1 VSRKYLGHFILFVI
15 ISIEESFGMH
25 VDKRLLKLPGN
36 IKSNLIVT
44 IVFGLL
50 VGSLTIGQAYYL
62 SKIINDVF
70 LTHSLLADVS
80 NFLILFL
87 VISLLKAFAVWLEN
101 FYSNR
106 LATHVKDLIRKN
118 LTSHLFKLGPA
129 YVKSERS
136 GEISNTIMNGVEKL
150 DPYFSQFLPQLFLS
164 ALIPLAILFFVFP
177 IDALSGIV
185 FIFTAPLI
193 PLFMILIGNIA
204 EGMNK
209 KQWRILTR
217 MSGYFLDVIQG
228 LSTIKLFGRQNDIK
242 KKIELISDSF
252 RISTMRVL
260 RIAFL
265 SALVLELLSTIS
277 IAIIAVEIGL
287 RLLNGN
293 LEFQPALFILIL
305 APEFYLPIRQ
315 LGVRYHAGMEGTAAA
330 QNIFKILEEPVK
342 ISSIPESKA
351 DLNLNIDTIKFKNV
365 SFTYDGNRNAVKNI
379 SFELKPNTL
388 TAIIGK
394 SGSGKTTTTNLLLRF
409 IDPTGGKIFVG
420 NNELTKI
427 DLKKWQ
433 SQISWISQN
442 PYLFHETI
450 KDNLLIAKPGATEK
464 ELVYA
469 AKAAKIH
476 NFIIS
481 LPDGYNTLV
490 GERGAKL
497 SGGQAQRIALARAFL
512 KNTPLLILDEPTAN
526 LDPQTEFEMISTIDF
541 LTKNKTV
548 LVIAH
553 RLNTI
558 KKADQILVF
567 SGGKI
572 VERGNHQSLIQMNG
586 YYFKM
591 LSTLKGLK

>member
-1 VSRKYLGHFILFVI
+1 MSRKYLGHFILFVI